1 MADRLA
7 RHDVI
12 VRDAVARHAGHVFA
26 TGGDGFAIAFH
37 RAGDALDAA
46 VEVQRALHD
55 AGLAS
60 VRMGA
65 NTGEAVERD
74 GDYFGPAVIRAAR
87 LMAIAHG
94 GQIVLSSAA
103 SRLVSGVE
111 LVDLGE
117 HHLPNLS
124 EPERVFQLV
133 APGIRREFPPLR
145 SVSSDVRAIPMPL
158 SSFVGRATE
167 VEELGRRVRPGVMLT
182 ITGAGGCGKTRL
194 AVEVAR
200 RRAGQFAQ
208 GAVLVDLAPLSD
220 PTAVGH
226 AVSSALGIVAR
237 DGAEVSDV
245 VAWLAPRSLV
255 LVLDTCEH
263 LLDACAAICERVMT
277 RCSSVAVI
285 ATSREPLHVHGELI
299 WRVPSLAISESFELF
314 RQRASAVQH
323 DFALSPADR
332 SSVDEICTRLDGIP
346 LAIELAA
353 ALVDH
358 LSPAEIAA
366 RLDDRFRLLRGSRR
380 GIARQQT
387 LGAALQWS
395 YDLLDEPSR
404 LLLRRLS
411 VFPGNFSVEGVEAV
425 CADEALSA
433 DVVLEL
439 VGSLVGRSLVSATPD
454 DGATK
459 YRLLETIRLFAR
471 ERLLE
476 SGEAPAVSNRH
487 ADRCI
492 DVLARTGRCAAEA
505 WSRVTYTRVDV
516 SLDDLRSALDWLA
529 GSKDQR
535 AGTLVPL
542 AVRVFNDHAR
552 HDEALEWLDA
562 MLQLPDLARTT
573 QVDLLAARSSALMN
587 ATRYEEAATDA
598 ARAIQI
604 AAPTPELVTAYY
616 NQALVLF
623 GRDPS
628 RSDTISALQR
638 AIDELEPM
646 FSTPELSRLR
656 PLGEML
662 YGEAALLRG
671 DVTDARRI
679 LEGHLDHLDRPSL
692 LALAV
697 AYVVTGD
704 PAHAVE
710 LLGNGRTV
718 PGPHLFFHL
727 FSAHEVPAYAA
738 LGDRD
743 AAAASARRCLAELA
757 DFTAF
762 NGQPDLLTALAGS
775 AYWLDQLPQASTLL
789 EVARRAGGLHGH
801 GTIGLWRWLARQ
813 LVERLPSPER
823 EAARTTG
830 AVLDPTEAIARGIQV
845 IDGSVTPT

>member
-12 VRDAVARHAGHVFA
+12 VRDAVARHDGHVFA

-37 RAGDALDAA
+37 RAGDALDLA
-46 VEVQRALHD
+46 VEVQHAIQRAD
-55 AGLAS
+55 LAS

-65 NTGEAVERD
+65 NTGEAIERE

-94 GQIVLSSAA
+94 GQVVLSLATA
-103 SRLVSGVE
+103 RLVSGVE

-117 HHLPNLS
+117 HHLRDLS

-133 APGIRREFPPLR
+133 VPRLRREFPPLR

-158 SSFVGRATE
+158 SSLVGRS
-167 VEELGRRVRPGVMLT
+167 EELEELSNRVQPGVMLT

-194 AVEVAR
+194 AIEVAR
-200 RRAGQFAQ
+200 RRAGAFAQ

-220 PTAVGH
+220 PAAVGH

-245 VAWLAPRSLV
+245 VSWLAPRSLV
-255 LVLDTCEH
+255 VVLDTCEH
-263 LLDACAAICERVMT
+263 LLDVCADICERVT
-277 RCSSVAVI
+277 TKCSSVAVI
-285 ATSREPLHVHGELI
+285 ATSREPLHVDGELV
-299 WRVPSLAISESFELF
+299 WRVPSLAPHESAELF

-323 DFALSPADR
+323 DFVLSAANV
-332 SSVDEICTRLDGIP
+332 SAVDEICTRLDGIP

-353 ALVDH
+353 ALVGH

-411 VFPGNFSVEGVEAV
+411 VFAGAFSVEGVEAV
-425 CADEALSA
+425 CVDEALSA

-439 VGSLVGRSLVSATPD
+439 VGSLVARSLVSAMPVE
-454 DGATK
+454 GATR
-459 YRLLETIRLFAR
+459 YRLLETIRLFGR
-471 ERLLE
+471 ERLVE
-476 SGEAPAVSNRH
+476 SGEAPAVSNSH

-492 DVLARTGRCAAEA
+492 EVLAGTGRCAAEA
-505 WSRVTYTRVDV
+505 WSRVAYARVDV
-516 SLDDLRSALDWLA
+516 TLDDLRSALDWLS
-529 GSKDQR
+529 GTNDQR
-535 AGTLVPL
+535 VGTLIAL

-562 MLQLPDLARTT
+562 LLERSDLPPAT
-573 QVDLLAARSSALMN
+573 QVDLLAARSSALMS
-587 ATRYEEAATDA
+587 ATRYEEAAADA
-598 ARAIQI
+598 ARAIAI
-604 AAPTPELVTAYY
+604 AAPTPELITAYY
-616 NQALVLF
+616 TRAVVLI
-623 GRDPS
+623 GRDPG
-628 RSDTISALQR
+628 RSDMIAALLH
-638 AIDELEPM
+638 ALDEFGPMLSTLEV
-646 FSTPELSRLR
+646 SRLR
-656 PLGEML
+656 PLAEML

-671 DVTDARRI
+671 DVTETRRI
-679 LEGHLDHLDRPSL
+679 LEGHVAHLDRPSL
-692 LALAV
+692 LVLAV
-697 AYVVTGD
+697 AYVITCA
-704 PAHAVE
+704 PALAVE

-738 LGDRD
+738 LGDRHS
-743 AAAASARRCLAELA
+743 AAVSARSCLAELA
-757 DFTAF
+757 DFPAF
-762 NGQPDLLTALAGS
+762 DGQPDLLTALAGA
-775 AYWLDQLPQASTLL
+775 AYWLDELPQASTLL
-789 EVARRAGGLHGH
+789 EVARRTGGLHGH
-801 GTIGLWRWLARQ
+801 ATIGLWRWLARQ
-813 LVERLPSPER
+813 LVDRLSLPDR
-823 EAARTTG
+823 DAARSTG
-830 AVLDPTEAIARGIQV
+830 AVLDPAEAIASGIQ
-845 IDGSVTPT
+845 ILDRSP